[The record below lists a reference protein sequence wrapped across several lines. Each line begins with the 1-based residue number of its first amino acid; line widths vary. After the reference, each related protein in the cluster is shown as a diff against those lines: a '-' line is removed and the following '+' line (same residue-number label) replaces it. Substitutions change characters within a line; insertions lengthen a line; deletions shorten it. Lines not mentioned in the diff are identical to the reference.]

1 MVTTQSSARTLMPR
15 AAEVFGARVHRVTDE
30 QWKAPTPCTEWSVHD
45 LVNHVVAE
53 HLWAPHLIDGETI
66 AKVGDRYDGDVLGDD
81 PATAWDAAI
90 AASLAAWARARDDE
104 IVHLSMGEA
113 PVSEYA
119 EQMLFDLAVHAW
131 DLARGAELDERL
143 DPDVVEH
150 VWAYASQVVPQWQG
164 SGIFARS
171 VKVASHDR
179 QDQLIGLAG
188 RHPS

>member
-1 MVTTQSSARTLMPR
+1 MVTSQSSARTLMPR
-15 AAEVFGARVHRVTDE
+15 AAEVFGDHVHRVADDR
-30 QWKAPTPCTEWSVHD
+30 WKAPTPCTEWSVHD

-53 HLWAPHLIDGETI
+53 HLWAPHLIDGQTI
-66 AKVGDRYDGDVLGDD
+66 ERVGDRYDGDVLGDD
-81 PATAWDAAI
+81 PVAAWDAAI
-90 AASLAAWARARDDE
+90 AGSLAAWARAGDDE

-131 DLARGAELDERL
+131 DLAHGAGLPDRL
-143 DPDVVEH
+143 DPGVVEH

-164 SGIFARS
+164 SGIFARP
-171 VKVASHDR
+171 VKVDSDDR